1 MPPLPS
7 PNDLPASPSEL
18 ADLALRT
25 AVAAADMVRERRSA
39 GFGIATKST
48 ATDMVTDVDKASDV
62 LIRGLLLD
70 SRPDDGLVTEED
82 ADQPG
87 TTGVVWVVDPI
98 DGTTNFVYGHPP
110 YAVSIGACVGGRPI
124 AGAIV
129 EISADDRYVGSIGGG
144 SYRNGSRLRLNEPP
158 ELSRALI
165 STGFG
170 YDPDRRRDQ
179 AALLGRIIDQVRDVR
194 RLGAAAFD
202 LCSIA
207 AGRIDGYY
215 EHGLNDW
222 DLAAGQIIAAEAGA
236 VVEHLTGGVPAPPGC
251 IIAAHPDLVGPLR
264 DLLLTHGA
272 DEL

>member
-1 MPPLPS
+1 
-7 PNDLPASPSEL
+7 
-18 ADLALRT
+18 
-25 AVAAADMVRERRSA
+25 
-39 GFGIATKST
+39 
-48 ATDMVTDVDKASDV
+48 
-62 LIRGLLLD
+62 RGLLLD

-129 EISADDRYVGSIGGG
+129 EISADDRYVASIGGG